1 MTERLST
8 VIHRVPVPYLF
19 IYLFITSHVGCFQF
33 LTIVNRATMDVGV
46 QNNFETLLSVLSGVY
61 PAVEL
66 LDVMLIL
73 CLIL

>member
-1 MTERLST
+1 MTEQLSA

-33 LTIVNRATMDVGV
+33 LTIVNSATMDLGV
-46 QNNFETLLSVLSGVY
+46 QNNFETLLSGLCGVY
-61 PAVEL
+61 PAVQL

-73 CLIL
+73 CLIF